1 MKADIA
7 VIGGGPGGYIAAIRA
22 AQLGARTALVERGS
36 LGGVCLNVGC
46 IPTKA
51 LLRSAEV
58 FQLVCDAAEFG
69 VQVGEPVV
77 DWGAMQARK
86 GTVVDRLVSGVG
98 FLLQKAGVEVLE
110 GHGRFISPAAVSVEG
125 KELIELVEA
134 DRFIIATGSRPASI
148 PVPGLDSPAVLD
160 STGALGLS
168 ELPAS
173 MVVVGGGAVGVEF
186 ASIFQTLGVEVTL
199 VEMLPR
205 LLPRME
211 EMLGKTLI
219 RSLKKRGVR
228 VLTDTPLKE
237 VKDRGGM
244 LDIVLQKPKGEET
257 IQAEKMLLAVSR
269 RPNVENVGLEKA
281 GISFSRRGIPVDEGM
296 CTNVSHI
303 YAIGD
308 VVGGVMLA
316 HWASHMGVA
325 AAENALGGH
334 VRLDEKAIPS
344 CVFCSPEVASVG
356 LSEEEARE
364 KGYDVVLGEFPFLA
378 SGKAIAHG
386 EAEGSA
392 KVVADAKH
400 GEILGLHVIGP
411 HASDLIPTGGLALE
425 LEATLDELKDTI
437 MPHPTLGEAI
447 AEAALVALG
456 IPLSVPASKRR

>member
-22 AQLGARTALVERGS
+22 AQLGAKTVLIERGA

-58 FQLVCDAAEFG
+58 LQLVRDAAEYG
-69 VQVGEPVV
+69 VQVGEPAVNW
-77 DWGAMQARK
+77 DAMQARK

-98 FLLQKAGVEVLE
+98 VLLKKAGVVVLE

-134 DRFIIATGSRPASI
+134 ERFIVATGSRPASI

-186 ASIFQTLGVEVTL
+186 ASIFHTLGVEVTL

-211 EMLGKTLI
+211 EMLGRTLL
-219 RSLKKRGVR
+219 RSLKKRGMR
-228 VLTDTPLKE
+228 VLTDTSLKE
-237 VKDRGGM
+237 VQDQGGL
-244 LDIVLQKPKGEET
+244 LDIVLRNAKGEET
-257 IQAEKMLLAVSR
+257 IRAEKMLLAVSR
-269 RPNVENVGLEKA
+269 RPNVENVGLEEA
-281 GISFSRRGIPVDEGM
+281 GVSYSRRGVPVDEGM
-296 CTNVSHI
+296 RTNVPHI
-303 YAIGD
+303 FAIGD

-325 AAENALGGH
+325 AVENALGAH

-356 LSEEEARE
+356 LSEEEARA
-364 KGYDVVLGEFPFLA
+364 KGKDVVVGEFPFLA

-386 EAEGSA
+386 ETEGAA

-400 GEILGLHVIGP
+400 GEILGLHIIGP

-425 LEATLDELKDTI
+425 LEATLDELKETV

-447 AEAALVALG
+447 AEAALAALG
-456 IPLSVPASKRR
+456 IPLSIPASKRR